1 MSYPNQDDENN
12 TSQEKDSQLK
22 AQKEMMLKQVLSAD
36 ARLRLNNVRMVK
48 PDLADLVENY
58 ILNVTAQ
65 GKISGQISDD
75 QLKQILLSAQQPKR
89 DFKFNRVWSQE
100 NIIKGKKA
108 RIFMKAVVYREYAPD
123 DDYAKILKVEDID
136 EPKPKQDEVIF
147 TNKASALN

>member
-58 ILNVTAQ
+58 ILTLNVQ

-89 DFKFNRVWSQE
+89 DFKFNRV
-100 NIIKGKKA
+100 
-108 RIFMKAVVYREYAPD
+108 
-123 DDYAKILKVEDID
+123 
-136 EPKPKQDEVIF
+136 
-147 TNKASALN
+147 